1 MPIYE
6 YQCSK
11 CGKIHEI
18 WQKISEAPLAK
29 CPDCKGKMERLISA
43 TAFALKGSGWYKTD
57 YASPAGKSKEPGKG
71 DKAEKSESGEKSDKP
86 EKTEK
91 AGASEKVEKK
101 EKKGKKASD

>member
-11 CGKIHEI
+11 CGKVHEI
-18 WQKISEAPLAK
+18 WQKISESPLTK

-57 YASPAGKSKEPGKG
+57 YERKGKKSSDKKEKS
-71 DKAEKSESGEKSDKP
+71 DSSEKKSESKSDAKSDSKP
-86 EKTEK
+86 DSGSSPSGDKP
-91 AGASEKVEKK
+91 
-101 EKKGKKASD
+101 KGLAA